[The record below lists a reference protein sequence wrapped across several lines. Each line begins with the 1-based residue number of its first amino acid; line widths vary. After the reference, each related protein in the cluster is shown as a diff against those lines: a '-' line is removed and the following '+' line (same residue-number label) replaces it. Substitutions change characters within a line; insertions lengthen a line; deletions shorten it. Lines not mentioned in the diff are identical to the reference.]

1 MTYGYRIEH
10 DSLGE
15 LRVPSDAY
23 YGVQTVRAVE
33 NFPITGVT
41 VSSMPLLIRA
51 LGLIKKAAAQANFEL
66 ELLDQERF
74 DAIIAA
80 CDDVI
85 SGRMDQQFVVDVI
98 QGGAGTSTNM
108 NANEVI
114 ANRALEISGRPRGQY
129 EWINP
134 NDHVNLSQSTN
145 DVYPTAAKVA
155 LQFTLNELIRSVEL
169 LSESFL
175 EKGGEFQHIL
185 TMGRTQLQDAV
196 PMTLGQEFTAYGVM
210 IGEDVARIRENMSL
224 ISEINLGATAV
235 GTGINS
241 HPRYRHLV
249 RNALN
254 KLTGLNLSTATDL
267 IEATQDTGAFVHLS
281 GILKRVAVKLSK
293 VSDDLRLL
301 SSGPRAG
308 LNEINLPPM
317 QPGSTI
323 MPGKVNPVIPEV
335 ANQVAFQVM
344 GYDTAITF
352 AAASGQLQLN
362 AFLPLITH
370 NLLRSAEMLTRAC
383 TVLAEKCV
391 KGITANKEQC
401 DSYVERSIGIITVLN
416 PIIGYEHSAEVA
428 KEALKTNRGI
438 CELVVER
445 GWMTREQLD
454 QVLRPEMMISPVFVE
469 EEDLPER

>member
-1 MTYGYRIEH
+1 MTDGYRIEH
-10 DSLGE
+10 DSLGD

-33 NFPITGVT
+33 NFPITGIT
-41 VSSMPLLIRA
+41 VSSMPLLIRS

-66 ELLDQERF
+66 ALLDQERF

-155 LQFTLNELIRSVEL
+155 LQYTLNELIRSVEL

-175 EKGGEFQHIL
+175 EKGRDFQNIL

-254 KLTGLNLSTATDL
+254 K
-267 IEATQDTGAFVHLS
+267 
-281 GILKRVAVKLSK
+281 
-293 VSDDLRLL
+293 
-301 SSGPRAG
+301 
-308 LNEINLPPM
+308 
-317 QPGSTI
+317 
-323 MPGKVNPVIPEV
+323 
-335 ANQVAFQVM
+335 
-344 GYDTAITF
+344 
-352 AAASGQLQLN
+352 
-362 AFLPLITH
+362 
-370 NLLRSAEMLTRAC
+370 
-383 TVLAEKCV
+383 
-391 KGITANKEQC
+391 
-401 DSYVERSIGIITVLN
+401 
-416 PIIGYEHSAEVA
+416 
-428 KEALKTNRGI
+428 
-438 CELVVER
+438 
-445 GWMTREQLD
+445 
-454 QVLRPEMMISPVFVE
+454 
-469 EEDLPER
+469 